1 MKKQDLS
8 ITINKLKESPLF
20 NLSLSSSELFHS
32 NFLYWVANNYKKE
45 FGEMFAPYLKEVPSD
60 LTIHNVYREKKN
72 IDLSFSYQ
80 NGQEVF
86 IENNVKSVPYI
97 QQLVRYSNNNPNH
110 NYILL
115 SLSRPLFFDDLDIHG
130 RELDYK
136 EIEGVKWHYI
146 SYEVLKVKLQ
156 SILVEIN
163 EHDEYH
169 SKIITDYCNFIQSL
183 IEVKEFCKLKNYE
196 KFDFYSKENNEVY
209 KELENIRLHDF
220 YLKKKYEFLAFEVY
234 KRLKN
239 KGVRHRLIS
248 FGTPLDWESDSPII
262 YFSSGMTNTQG
273 LMDLKY
279 LISERVALGIQI
291 QGDQYRMVVEDR
303 NEVTANSIKE
313 ILHEKGLWFNF
324 SKNFGSS
331 IKVYPIIRNKG
342 FNKFGKAFFYKSVK
356 LHRSTTIDEV
366 VNFILSDFEN
376 IELNYDDIREIT
388 TAVH

>member
-1 MKKQDLS
+1 M
-8 ITINKLKESPLF
+8 
-20 NLSLSSSELFHS
+20 
-32 NFLYWVANNYKKE
+32 
-45 FGEMFAPYLKEVPSD
+45 
-60 LTIHNVYREKKN
+60 
-72 IDLSFSYQ
+72 
-80 NGQEVF
+80 
-86 IENNVKSVPYI
+86 
-97 QQLVRYSNNNPNH
+97 
-110 NYILL
+110 
-115 SLSRPLFFDDLDIHG
+115 
-130 RELDYK
+130 
-136 EIEGVKWHYI
+136 GVI
-146 SYEVLKVKLQ
+146 
-156 SILVEIN
+156 IVEIN

-303 NEVTANSIKE
+303 NEV
-313 ILHEKGLWFNF
+313 
-324 SKNFGSS
+324 
-331 IKVYPIIRNKG
+331 Y
-342 FNKFGKAFFYKSVK
+342 
-356 LHRSTTIDEV
+356 
-366 VNFILSDFEN
+366 
-376 IELNYDDIREIT
+376 
-388 TAVH
+388 